1 MGPWLVGSRG
11 PTSLRLQAPRGNPM
25 TDDCMRRA
33 HGSIFVGSLALHACA
48 LWMALALVGCGSKA
62 SARELETRAVVIGI
76 DGADWKVIDAL
87 AATGAMPN
95 LTRLRER
102 GVWGPIETLSD
113 IALSPVIWTS
123 VATGKTAAKHGIS
136 WFMVD
141 QPDGTR
147 VPVRST
153 NRKTEALWNILA
165 KNELRPTVLGW
176 WATYPAEDV
185 GRGAIVS
192 DALGFHGFGA
202 TARDGDDRRKTYP
215 RALFGR
221 VDGLI
226 PTEQQVAT
234 EFVQRFIHI
243 DAQEY
248 REEKFDPAHFPKRD
262 PSNPIHLFQQY
273 AVTAQGYVAIAEELL
288 TQQSYDLFLMYFE
301 QVDSFSHLFMKY
313 APPKLP
319 WIDEEGFARYRDVVS
334 EWYRYQDEL
343 LGRILAKIDLE
354 TTAVFVLSDHGFK
367 SGERRIRSEE
377 LVDVKKAHLDHE
389 THGIFVAAGPHVRR
403 GGEVADA
410 SVLDL
415 TPTLLYYLGLPV
427 AKDMDG
433 KVLASVFEPE
443 FVQGH
448 PIRYVSSYEDG
459 KRSEVQDQAEPIDA
473 GAQSEIEGGLAA
485 LGYLGEEPDG
495 GTQAVEGGKPA
506 AEHESSPEIHNNLG
520 RIHLREGEPKKAL
533 AEFEQALALDKNNA
547 EALLNISTIHQGEG
561 KGELAEH
568 FVQRALAVDPNS
580 TGALAQLAEI
590 RRDQGKLDEA
600 MRLFAEALAL
610 DDSQPFLFMG
620 IGDVLQRAGRYE
632 QAVQAFQSVLE
643 LEPDSF
649 KARYNLGV
657 TYSNMGRAD
666 EAVAMYEQALELAP
680 KDLEAPSARNNLGA
694 LLLAR
699 GETDR
704 ALELFEAAL
713 KAAPFNLES
722 RYNAALLYLD
732 RGRTEEA
739 IQLLEGAARLQPNH
753 EQVNLRLGL
762 AYLGAERGQDAYK
775 SLLLVRRL
783 YPENWAATLGL
794 SVLHARAQELDMAQ
808 ELLDEALKQGGE
820 EARTAAA
827 GFPILKEL
835 SGQ

>member
-1 MGPWLVGSRG
+1 MRPGSQQLALENARTTPCAARACVLVVLLFFNACGSEAGSR
-11 PTSLRLQAPRGNPM
+11 
-25 TDDCMRRA
+25 
-33 HGSIFVGSLALHACA
+33 
-48 LWMALALVGCGSKA
+48 
-62 SARELETRAVVIGI
+62 ELDTRAVVIGI

-87 AATGAMPN
+87 AAAGQMPN
-95 LTRLRER
+95 LTRLRAR
-102 GVWGPIETLSD
+102 GVSGPIETLSD

-153 NRKTEALWNILA
+153 NRKCEALWNILA

-185 GRGAIVS
+185 GRGTIVS

-202 TARDGDDRRKTYP
+202 TARDGDASRKTSP
-215 RALFGR
+215 GALFAEL
-221 VDGLI
+221 DGLV
-226 PTEQQVAT
+226 PTEQQIPA
-234 EFVQRFIHI
+234 EFAQRFIHLSAK
-243 DAQEY
+243 DYHDEM
-248 REEKFDPAHFPKRD
+248 FDPARFPKRD
-262 PSNPIHLFQQY
+262 PSNPVHLFQQY
-273 AVTAQGYVAIAEELL
+273 AVTAQGYTAIAEELL
-288 TQQSYDLFLMYFE
+288 AKKSYDLFMLYFE

-313 APPKLP
+313 APPKLA
-319 WIDEEGFARYRDVVS
+319 WIDEQDFARYRDVVS

-343 LGRILAKIDLE
+343 LGRVLAKIDLE

-389 THGIFVAAGPHVRR
+389 TYGIFIAAGPQVRR
-403 GGEVADA
+403 GVEVADA
-410 SVLDL
+410 SVLDI
-415 TPTLLYYLGLPV
+415 TPTLLHYLGLPV

-433 KVLASVFEPE
+433 KVLASVFEAE
-443 FVQGH
+443 FMQSH

-459 KRSEVQDQAEPIDA
+459 KRAAVQAQAEPIDA

-485 LGYLGEEPDG
+485 LGYLGEKPDG
-495 GTQAVEGGKPA
+495 ETKNEEGGKPA
-506 AEHESSPEIHNNLG
+506 AEQESSPEIHNNLG
-520 RIHLREGEPKKAL
+520 RIHMRDGEPKKAL
-533 AEFEQALALDKNNA
+533 AEFEQALARDPNNA
-547 EALLNISTIHQGEG
+547 EALLNISAIHQGEG
-561 KGELAEH
+561 KSELAEH

-600 MRLFAEALAL
+600 IRLFAEALEL
-610 DDSQPFLFMG
+610 DDSQPSLYMG
-620 IGDVLQRAGRYE
+620 VGDVLQRAGRYE
-632 QAVQAFQSVLE
+632 QAVQAFQHVLE

-666 EAVAMYEQALELAP
+666 EAVAIYEKALELAP
-680 KDLEAPSARNNLGA
+680 KDFEAPSARNNLGA
-694 LLLAR
+694 LLLAK

-704 ALELFEAAL
+704 ALEHFEAAL
-713 KAAPFNLES
+713 KAAPYNLES
-722 RYNAALLYLD
+722 RYNAALIYLD
-732 RGRTEEA
+732 KGRTDDALKSLEEA
-739 IQLLEGAARLQPNH
+739 AKIEPNH

-762 AYLGAERGQDAYK
+762 AYLRAERGQDAYK

-783 YPENWAATLGL
+783 YPQNWAATLGL
-794 SVLHARAQELDMAQ
+794 SVLHARAKELDKAK
-808 ELLDEALKQGGE
+808 ELLTEALAEGGDD
-820 EARTAAA
+820 ARTAAA
-827 GFPILKEL
+827 DFPILKEL
-835 SGQ
+835 LGK